1 MVTGY
6 GWEHG
11 HPRVKKG
18 LLGVRKP
25 EIPTNSVMDGV
36 LTVSLSAHSE
46 CLKAHR
52 SLLPDAQRH
61 QGLIWKE
68 FAVNGSDLIVSV
80 LEEFALGSGGGGGC
94 WCCGLS
100 SLLRVL

>member
-68 FAVNGSDLIVSV
+68 FAVNGSDSCVSSRRV
-80 LEEFALGSGGGGGC
+80 CLGEWGGC
-94 WCCGLS
+94 RCCGLS

>member
-1 MVTGY
+1 M
-6 GWEHG
+6 
-11 HPRVKKG
+11 
-18 LLGVRKP
+18 RKP
-25 EIPTNSVMDGV
+25 EIPTNSVMDGA

-52 SLLPDAQRH
+52 SLLPDAQHH

-80 LEEFALGSGGGGGC
+80 LEEFALGSGGAAGA
-94 WCCGLS
+94 
-100 SLLRVL
+100 VV